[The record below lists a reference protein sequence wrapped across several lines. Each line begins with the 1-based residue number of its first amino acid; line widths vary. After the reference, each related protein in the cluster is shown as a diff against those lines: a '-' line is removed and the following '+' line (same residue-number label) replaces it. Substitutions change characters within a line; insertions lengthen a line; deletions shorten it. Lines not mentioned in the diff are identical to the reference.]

1 MKTKTHYLYSFIII
15 SLVTG
20 LVITSVS
27 KPKVKDRV
35 SIDTTLPVE
44 TTPTMVTLPPEET
57 DSTDENLGKIYQT
70 KYYDTATYL
79 FFFSA
84 MCLLSYSM
92 LIFKKGYDVYEV
104 CNYIILVLIGGLLYT
119 PLLII
124 SIISMIH
131 DTLDVNQYIIL
142 SFYLLFIYYYAYR
155 IAKRGKSFTSEY
167 QDGSKNVSVSSR

>member
-20 LVITSVS
+20 LVIMSVS
-27 KPKVKDRV
+27 KPKVKDRA

-57 DSTDENLGKIYQT
+57 DSTDQNLGKIYQT

-84 MCLLSYSM
+84 MCLLSFSM
-92 LIFKKGYDVYEV
+92 LLFKKGYEVYEF
-104 CNYIILVLIGGLLYT
+104 CRPYIILVLIGTLLYT

-142 SFYLLFIYYYAYR
+142 SLSLIH
-155 IAKRGKSFTSEY
+155 I
-167 QDGSKNVSVSSR
+167 

>member
-1 MKTKTHYLYSFIII
+1 M
-15 SLVTG
+15 TG

-27 KPKVKDRV
+27 KPKVKDRA

-84 MCLLSYSM
+84 MCLLSFSM
-92 LIFKKGYDVYEV
+92 LLFKKGYEVYEF
-104 CNYIILVLIGGLLYT
+104 CRPYIILVLIGTLLYT

-167 QDGSKNVSVSSR
+167 QHDAKKNVSVGSG

>member
-20 LVITSVS
+20 LVIMSVS
-27 KPKVKDRV
+27 KPKVKDRA

-57 DSTDENLGKIYQT
+57 DSTDQNLGKIYQT

-84 MCLLSYSM
+84 MCLLSFSM
-92 LIFKKGYDVYEV
+92 LLFKKGYEVYEF
-104 CNYIILVLIGGLLYT
+104 CRPYIILVLIGTLLYT

-142 SFYLLFIYYYAYR
+142 SFYLLFIHYYAYR
-155 IAKRGKSFTSEY
+155 IAKRIKSFISEN
-167 QDGSKNVSVSSR
+167 SFEH